1 MASPQRSTVP
11 KPHQVMDPSLSKAVI
26 WLGLAMVGF
35 TGINSMVREITQQM
49 HPFELVFWRNLFA
62 VALILPF
69 LVLAHGRRALHLNRP
84 KLAIARGLT
93 EFVIMCCVFTAFS
106 GLPLAQA
113 TALIFTNPLWITIGA
128 GLFLGETVRLR
139 RWLATAVGFVG
150 MLVIV
155 RPGAGDF
162 SIYTAA
168 ALAGAVLIAVSTLT
182 LRRASQSDS
191 PGRII
196 CWMSIVITP
205 LGFIVAQPYWQGLTP
220 ELFGMIALAVLFGT
234 AGHYSLTTS
243 YRYGEASQTAPYL
256 YIQLV
261 LAAIVGI
268 VWFEEVPSL
277 YTYIGGAII
286 AGSGIYIAH
295 RERQLQRRAKL
306 QAAAQAMTA
315 GPPPP
320 P

>member
-1 MASPQRSTVP
+1 MASPKLSSVP
-11 KPHQVMDPSLSKAVI
+11 KPHEVKEPSLSKAVI
-26 WLGLAMVGF
+26 WIGLAMVGF
-35 TGINSMVREITQQM
+35 TGINSMVREITQDL

-128 GLFLGETVRLR
+128 GLFLGETVRMR

-162 SIYTAA
+162 SVYTAA
-168 ALAGAVLIAVSTLT
+168 ALAAAVLIAVSTLT

-205 LGFIVAQPYWQGLTP
+205 LGFIVAQPYWQGLTV
-220 ELFGMIALAVLFGT
+220 ELFGMICLAVLFGT

-256 YIQLV
+256 YIQLL
-261 LAAIVGI
+261 LAAIVGYLA
-268 VWFEEVPSL
+268 FEELPTF
-277 YTYIGGAII
+277 YTYLGGAII

-295 RERQLQRRAKL
+295 RERQLEKQTKIAKGL
-306 QAAAQAMTA
+306 AD
-315 GPPPP
+315 GSG
-320 P
+320 